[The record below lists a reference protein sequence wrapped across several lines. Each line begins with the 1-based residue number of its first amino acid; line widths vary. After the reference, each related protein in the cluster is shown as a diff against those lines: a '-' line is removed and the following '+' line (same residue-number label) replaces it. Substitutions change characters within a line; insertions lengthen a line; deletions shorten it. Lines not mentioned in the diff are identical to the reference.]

1 MSTSLQ
7 LLQAARINTIM
18 QALQDTRL
26 LPQQLKFLNRT
37 SVVPATDGEIM
48 ASYQG
53 YAQIADLVADD
64 AQALTYNT
72 GKFVFETTAVP
83 NLKLGIHMTQETIN
97 QMLAI
102 QAAQASAMD
111 RVAFLDW
118 ETRTIDALLLGVR
131 QRMEALIVAMHVGSL
146 NYDRLGIKMTNVT
159 WGRPS
164 DLNVT
169 SSITWDNPTTATP
182 VSDILTVARVAAVR
196 YGEVFNR
203 VTMSTQALIYMLATA
218 EFQAKAKGW
227 LPVGF
232 AFSNV
237 AVENMDQMSQLASK
251 VLGMQIETYDA
262 RYWSQ
267 STAGAITS
275 APFLPTAKV
284 VLSATDDDNDPSC
297 LDFAN
302 GVVTESVVASLATT
316 SMAGSLG
323 GPQRGPLA
331 YATVPPDLNPPN
343 VTYFGV
349 ARGFPRLHR
358 KSCGACL
365 TVGTFTDTA
374 ISVAEPSLV

>member
-18 QALQDTRL
+18 QAIQDTRL
-26 LPQQLKFLNRT
+26 LPQQLKFLSRT
-37 SVVPATDGEIM
+37 AVVPATDGEIM

-64 AQALTYNT
+64 ATALTYNT
-72 GKFVFETTAVP
+72 GKFVFETTNVP
-83 NLKLGIHMTQETIN
+83 NLKLGVHMTQETIN

-102 QAAQASAMD
+102 QASQASAMD
-111 RVAFLDW
+111 RIAFLDW
-118 ETRTIDALLLGVR
+118 ESRTIDALLLGVR
-131 QRMEALIVAMHVGSL
+131 QRMEALIVAMMVGSL
-146 NYDRLGIKMTNVT
+146 SYDRLGIRMTNVS

-169 SSITWDNPTTATP
+169 PSITWDNPTTATP
-182 VSDILTVARVAAVR
+182 VSDILTVKRVAAVR

-203 VTMSTQALIYMLATA
+203 VTMSTQALIYMVATA
-218 EFQAKAKGW
+218 EFQAKAKAW
-227 LPVGF
+227 IPVGF
-232 AFSNV
+232 TFAN
-237 AVENMDQMSQLASK
+237 ENIDNLDQMNGLASK

-267 STAGAITS
+267 SPAGALTS
-275 APFLPTAKV
+275 QPFLPTSAV
-284 VLSATDDDNDPSC
+284 VLSATDDDNDPGC

-302 GVVTESVVASLATT
+302 GVVTESVVASLANT

-323 GPQRGPLA
+323 GAQRGPLA

-343 VTYFGV
+343 VTYWGV

-374 ISVAEPSLV
+374 IPVGEPSLL

>member
-1 MSTSLQ
+1 M
-7 LLQAARINTIM
+7 
-18 QALQDTRL
+18 
-26 LPQQLKFLNRT
+26 
-37 SVVPATDGEIM
+37 
-48 ASYQG
+48 
-53 YAQIADLVADD
+53 
-64 AQALTYNT
+64 
-72 GKFVFETTAVP
+72 
-83 NLKLGIHMTQETIN
+83 N
-97 QMLAI
+97 QMIAI

-118 ETRTIDALLLGVR
+118 ETRTIDSLLLGVR
-131 QRMEALIVAMHVGSL
+131 QRMEALIVAMAVGSL
-146 NYDRLGIKMTNVT
+146 NYDRLGIRMTNVK
-159 WGRPS
+159 WGRPA

-169 SSITWDNPTTATP
+169 VSVTWDNPTTATP
-182 VSDILTVARVAAVR
+182 VSDILTVKRVGAVR
-196 YGEVFNR
+196 YGEMFNR
-203 VTMSTQALIYMLATA
+203 VTMSTQALLFMIATA
-218 EFQAKAKGW
+218 EFQAKAKAW

-237 AVENMDQMSQLASK
+237 ATENLDQMGALASK
-251 VLGMQIETYDA
+251 VLGMEIEIYDA

-267 STAGAITS
+267 STSGAITS

-302 GVVTESVVASLATT
+302 GVVTESVVASLASTGI
-316 SMAGSLG
+316 AGSLG

-331 YATVPPDLNPPN
+331 YATVPPDLNSPSI
-343 VTYFGV
+343 TYWGV

-374 ISVAEPSLV
+374 ISVDEPALV

>member
-18 QALQDTRL
+18 QALQDARL
-26 LPQQLKFLNRT
+26 LPQQLRFLGRT
-37 SVVPATDGEIM
+37 AVVPATDGEIM

-64 AQALTYNT
+64 AQALIYNA

-83 NLKLGIHMTQETIN
+83 NLKLGVHMTQETLN

-118 ETRTIDALLLGVR
+118 ESRTIDALLLGVR
-131 QRMEALIVAMHVGSL
+131 QRMEALIVAMMVGSL
-146 NYDRLGIKMTNVT
+146 SYDRLGIRMTGVS

-169 SSITWDNPTTATP
+169 PSVTWDTPATATP
-182 VSDILTVARVAAVR
+182 VSDTLTVKRVAAVR
-196 YGEVFNR
+196 YGEMFNR
-203 VTMSTQALIYMLATA
+203 ATMSTQALLYMIATT
-218 EFQAKAKGW
+218 EFQNKAKGW

-237 AVENMDQMSQLASK
+237 ATENLDQMRSLAEK
-251 VLGMQIETYDA
+251 VLGMTVETYDA

-267 STAGAITS
+267 STTGAITS

-284 VLSATDDDNDPSC
+284 ILSSTDDDNDPSC

-302 GVVTESVVASLATT
+302 GVVTELVVASLSST

-323 GPQRGPLA
+323 GPQRGPLS

-343 VTYFGV
+343 VTYWGV

-374 ISVAEPSLV
+374 ISVAEPALV